1 MKETSIRR
9 LVICAIFAAICCVT
23 TMVIAIPSFYT
34 KGYVNLGDV
43 AVIITAY
50 TVGGGYGAFAAGL
63 GSALADASMS
73 FYQYVPVTLAI
84 KAIMVLISS
93 FFFKKADK
101 TGSKNKKTILI
112 VTGVLLAEVFMMLG
126 YFLFELF
133 LYKKGAFASLLGSS
147 MQGSVCSVISVMVIL
162 ILKENTFV
170 KKIKKTLKV

>member
-84 KAIMVLISS
+84 KVPLLVNVIALEYVFHVLPPSR
-93 FFFKKADK
+93 
-101 TGSKNKKTILI
+101 
-112 VTGVLLAEVFMMLG
+112 
-126 YFLFELF
+126 
-133 LYKKGAFASLLGSS
+133 LY
-147 MQGSVCSVISVMVIL
+147 
-162 ILKENTFV
+162 
-170 KKIKKTLKV
+170 